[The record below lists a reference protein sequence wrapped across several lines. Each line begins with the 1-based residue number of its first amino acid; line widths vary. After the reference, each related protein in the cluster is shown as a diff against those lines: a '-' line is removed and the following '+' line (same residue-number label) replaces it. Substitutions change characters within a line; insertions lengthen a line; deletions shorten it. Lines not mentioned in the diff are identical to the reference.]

1 VFVLV
6 SASLGRDIVMH
17 PQKIKSTKAQKVWYP
32 CIRGSCGVH
41 PLETFQAS
49 LKEPL
54 GLLHRA
60 DHHTFP
66 NCRILLKNILSFFY
80 GCRLNVKALMDE
92 PIVVVLLLLLIRV
105 ASS

>member
-1 VFVLV
+1 MW
-6 SASLGRDIVMH
+6 S
-17 PQKIKSTKAQKVWYP
+17 P
-32 CIRGSCGVH
+32 

-92 PIVVVLLLLLIRV
+92 PLVVVLLLLCV

>member
-1 VFVLV
+1 MW
-6 SASLGRDIVMH
+6 S
-17 PQKIKSTKAQKVWYP
+17 P
-32 CIRGSCGVH
+32 

-66 NCRILLKNILSFFY
+66 KCKDIVEEYFNVFFY

-92 PIVVVLLLLLIRV
+92 PIVVVLLLLCV